1 MGRLIRWSLAAAI
14 ATCAAFFSV
23 PATAHALACG
33 GHLVELGDNIAYVQS
48 VCGQPTSVSSHQET
62 RGVYGGY
69 SSRYGGY
76 YGSTASTTVQ
86 VDVLFYDFGP
96 TRFMEQLEFA
106 NGILRSENIAG
117 YGTVAGARA
126 RRESMRGPRSAYVRE
141 DD

>member
-1 MGRLIRWSLAAAI
+1 MERLIRWALAAAI
-14 ATCAAFFSV
+14 ASCAAFFST
-23 PATAHALACG
+23 PGTAYALGCN
-33 GHLVELGDNIAYVQS
+33 GHLVEVGDNIAYVQS

-69 SSRYGGY
+69 ASRYGVY

-96 TRFMEQLEFA
+96 TRFMEELTFE
-106 NGILRSENIAG
+106 NGVLRGERVAG

-126 RRESMRGPRSAYVRE
+126 RRESMRGPRTAYVRE